1 MLMRD
6 AQIKRR
12 WNSEDGEGTKADHE
26 NAEGIA
32 YADVRL
38 IAQLGQFIAILNK
51 NTGQLD
57 LMCKLFDI
65 APIPVFCWRHNGKSV
80 TDVWSPLG
88 HAVYKTAKKDLK
100 LYAAGGQTA
109 Q

>member
-1 MLMRD
+1 MLMCD

-12 WNSEDGEGTKADHE
+12 RSSEDREGTNADHE

-38 IAQLGQFIAILNK
+38 IAQLGQSIALLNE

-65 APIPVFCWRHNGKSV
+65 APIPVSCWRHNGKSV
-80 TDVWSPLG
+80 TDVWSLLG
-88 HAVYKTAKKDLK
+88 HTVYKTAKKDLK
-100 LYAAGGQTA
+100 LYAAGG
-109 Q
+109 